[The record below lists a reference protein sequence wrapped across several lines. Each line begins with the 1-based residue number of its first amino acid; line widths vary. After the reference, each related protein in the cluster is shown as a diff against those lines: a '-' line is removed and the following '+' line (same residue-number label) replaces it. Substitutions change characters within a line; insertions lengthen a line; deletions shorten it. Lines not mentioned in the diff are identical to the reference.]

1 MLSFNY
7 GQTSSGNIDVYVD
20 GKLSFSDFNKQGK
33 AKIKLDAGEHSVS
46 ISYWKGTSNT
56 AYAFI
61 YNLKAQFSNTGAV
74 AVYDED
80 TKTMTFKYVD
90 DEPISDNIFAVDER
104 QEYSGK
110 TIEKVAVDESFKSYS
125 PASLQSLFYG
135 FNALTKVEGLENINT
150 TQVSDMSKMFYNCGK
165 LEELDLSGFDVAK
178 VENMSEMFYGC
189 KSLERLVVPDVDKS
203 NLSNYSDI
211 LYDCPATVYC
221 SIKEAAKGSNSVFA
235 SNTMSPYV
243 SITSNAEY
251 GTLCVPVGST
261 LTEGG
266 FSGFDKLYTV
276 DTYETERNVVK
287 LKAATSI
294 EPGVPYI
301 YRRKQ
306 TDSDPVAG
314 AITFTADVTATATA
328 PNNNGMLKGTFERT
342 TAPVGSY
349 VLQTDGM
356 FHPVA
361 RANAIAVGPYRAYLE
376 IPGFDN
382 TGGVEAKAFQLEF
395 GDGET
400 TGLDGIADNAAADAP
415 ADYYDLMGR
424 RVDTPQKG
432 RIYITRGKKVLFE

>member
-1 MLSFNY
+1 MSNMFSGCESLETIDLSSFN
-7 GQTSSGNIDVYVD
+7 T
-20 GKLSFSDFNKQGK
+20 
-33 AKIKLDAGEHSVS
+33 AS
-46 ISYWKGTSNT
+46 I
-56 AYAFI
+56 
-61 YNLKAQFSNTGAV
+61 
-74 AVYDED
+74 
-80 TKTMTFKYVD
+80 
-90 DEPISDNIFAVDER
+90 R
-104 QEYSGK
+104 
-110 TIEKVAVDESFKSYS
+110 
-125 PASLQSLFYG
+125 
-135 FNALTKVEGLENINT
+135 
-150 TQVSDMSKMFYNCGK
+150 DMSYMFSSCK
-165 LEELDLSGFDVAK
+165 SLETIDLSGFNTASVK
-178 VENMSEMFYGC
+178 YMSYMFYGC
-189 KSLERLVVPDVDKS
+189 ESLNSLIVPDVDKD
-203 NLSNYSDI
+203 NLHGYGNI
-211 LYDCPATVYC
+211 LTYCPATIYC

-261 LTEGG
+261 LTVGS

-287 LKAATSI
+287 LKEATSI

-361 RANAIAVGPYRAYLE
+361 RANAIAVGPYRAYLQ

-382 TGGVEAKAFQLEF
+382 TGDVEAKAFQLEF

-400 TGLDGIADNAAADAP
+400 TGLDGIADNAATAAP

-424 RVDTPQKG
+424 RVDAPQKG